1 MEIHKM
7 TPEVQF
13 IIGWAVGLLLFFICW
28 DICTQISAHREY
40 MHSVERHAED
50 DAFIKHLPRT
60 IPSSGQVTYTDPDG
74 TPCAIYSDGELV
86 WDKVRGC
93 VGKATYIP

>member
-1 MEIHKM
+1 M
-7 TPEVQF
+7 PPVVQF
-13 IIGWAVGLLLFFICW
+13 LIGWALGLVIFTACYYIY
-28 DICTQISAHREY
+28 IRISSYRAY
-40 MHSVERHAED
+40 MRQLKRQAED

-60 IPSSGQVTYTDPDG
+60 IPSSGQVTHTDPDG

-93 VGKATYIP
+93 VGKSTYIE